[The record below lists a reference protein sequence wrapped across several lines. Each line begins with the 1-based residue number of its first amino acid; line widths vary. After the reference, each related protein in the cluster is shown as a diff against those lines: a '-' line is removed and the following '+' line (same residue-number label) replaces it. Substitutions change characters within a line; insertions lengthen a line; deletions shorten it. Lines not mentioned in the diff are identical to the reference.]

1 MKVNQELSILF
12 WLWKAKQS
20 NDGLVPIYVRITIN
34 GLRDQFSSGKK
45 INADHW
51 NEETGFA
58 VKACKDAAAINAYIT
73 LTTKELEKCYNDLCD
88 DNENVTAKMVKD
100 RYLHKPEPK
109 ASLMQAFKIHNG
121 EFAEKVAKDKG
132 SPGTLARYDRL
143 QRKVEAFLKKKFKV
157 TDIALDHIQY
167 SFASG
172 FYHYLLMQDID
183 ENTSMKYVKT
193 LKQVMAKAVN
203 EGMIP
208 QSPINNFKCSYK
220 DPDRDYLEMHEIIKI
235 YSKRITCRRIAE
247 VRDVYIFCC
256 FTGYAFETVYALE
269 PENIFTGVD
278 GGLWIR
284 KDRAKSGT
292 EETVPLL
299 PIPLEIIEKYKAHP
313 YCVNENKLLPVN
325 CNQRYNSYLKELADI
340 CDIDK
345 HLTTHTARH
354 TFATTITLENDV
366 PIETVSKMLGHKD
379 IRTTQIYAKITKRK
393 ISNNMKVLHEK
404 LFENNGP
411 LRMAVSA

>member
-12 WLWKAKQS
+12 WLWKAKQTK
-20 NDGLVPIYVRITIN
+20 DGMVPIYVRITVN
-34 GLRDQFSSGKK
+34 GLRDGFSSGKK
-45 INADHW
+45 IHADYW

-58 VKACKDAAAINAYIT
+58 VRACKDAVSINNYIT
-73 LTTKELEKCYNDLCD
+73 KTSKDLERCYNELCD
-88 DNENVTAKMVKD
+88 EHDDVTAKMVKD
-100 RYLHKPEPK
+100 AFLFRPEPK
-109 ASLMQAFKIHNG
+109 PTLMKAFQVHND
-121 EFAEKVAKDKG
+121 EFAERVTKG
-132 SPGTLARYDRL
+132 IGTKGTLMRYERL
-143 QRKVEAFLKKKFKV
+143 RVKTLAYLKKKFNA
-157 TDIALDHIQY
+157 TDIILEEIQY

-183 ENTSMKYVKT
+183 ENASMKYVKT
-193 LKQVMAKAVN
+193 LKQVLTKAVN
-203 EGMIP
+203 EGMIVHNL
-208 QSPINNFKCSYK
+208 INNFKCPYK
-220 DPDRDYLEMHEIIKI
+220 DPERDHLEMDELIKMYDKHI
-235 YSKRITCRRIAE
+235 ASRRIAE
-247 VRDVYIFCC
+247 VRDVYVFCC

-278 GGLWIR
+278 GGLWIT
-284 KDRAKSGT
+284 KNRAKSGT

-299 PIPLEIIEKYKAHP
+299 PIALEIIERYKDHP

-325 CNQRYNSYLKELADI
+325 CNQRFNSYLKELADI

-379 IRTTQIYAKITKRK
+379 IRTTQIYARMTKRK
-393 ISNNMKVLHEK
+393 ISNNMKMLMGK
-404 LFENNGP
+404 IFEPNG
-411 LRMAVSA
+411 RIRIAESA

>member
-12 WLWKAKQS
+12 WLWKAKQTTA
-20 NDGLVPIYVRITIN
+20 GTVPIYVRITVN
-34 GLRDQFSSGKK
+34 GLRDQFASGKK
-45 INADHW
+45 IMAEYW

-58 VKACKDAAAINAYIT
+58 IKACKDSAAINSYIT
-73 LTTKELEKCYNDLCD
+73 YTTRELEKCYNLLYD
-88 DNENVTAKMVKD
+88 EHGEVTAKMLKD
-100 RYLHKPEPK
+100 AYLLKPEPK
-109 ASLMQAFKIHNG
+109 ATLMQAFRVHNN
-121 EFAEKVAKDKG
+121 EFAEKVSKG
-132 SPGTLARYDRL
+132 KGTKGTLGRYERL
-143 QRKVEAFLKKKFKV
+143 KGKVEAFLKKKFKAS
-157 TDIALDHIQY
+157 DINLNQLQY

-172 FYHYLLMQDID
+172 FFHYLLMQDID
-183 ENTSMKYVKT
+183 QNTAMKYVKT

-203 EGMIP
+203 EGMIA
-208 QSPINNFKCSYK
+208 QNPISNFKCTYK
-220 DPDRDYLEMHEIIKI
+220 DPDRDYLEMDEIIRI
-235 YSKRITCRRIAE
+235 YSKSIACRRIAE

-278 GGLWIR
+278 GGLWIT

-299 PIPLEIIEKYKAHP
+299 PIPLEIIERYKRHP

-325 CNQRYNSYLKELADI
+325 SNQRYNSYLKELADI
-340 CDIDK
+340 CEINK
-345 HLTTHTARH
+345 LLTTHTARH

-379 IRTTQIYAKITKRK
+379 IRTTQIYARMTKRK
-393 ISNNMKVLHEK
+393 ISNNMKVLHDK
-404 LFENNGP
+404 LFEINGT
-411 LRMAVSA
+411 LKLAATA

>member
-12 WLWKAKQS
+12 WLWKAKQTK
-20 NDGLVPIYVRITIN
+20 DGMVPIYVRITVN
-34 GLRDQFSSGKK
+34 GLRDGFSSSKK
-45 INADHW
+45 IHADYW

-58 VKACKDAAAINAYIT
+58 VRACKDAVSINNYIT
-73 LTTKELEKCYNDLCD
+73 KTSKDLERCYNELCD
-88 DNENVTAKMVKD
+88 EHDDVTAKMVKD
-100 RYLHKPEPK
+100 AFLFRPEPK
-109 ASLMQAFKIHNG
+109 PTLMKAFQVHND
-121 EFAEKVAKDKG
+121 EFAERVTKG
-132 SPGTLARYDRL
+132 IGTKGTLMRYERL
-143 QRKVEAFLKKKFKV
+143 RVKTLAYLKKKFNA
-157 TDIALDHIQY
+157 TDIILEEIQY

-183 ENTSMKYVKT
+183 ENASMKYVKT
-193 LKQVMAKAVN
+193 LKQVLTKAVN
-203 EGMIP
+203 EGMIVHNL
-208 QSPINNFKCSYK
+208 INNFKCPYK
-220 DPDRDYLEMHEIIKI
+220 DPERDHLEMDELIKMYGKHI
-235 YSKRITCRRIAE
+235 ASRRIAE
-247 VRDVYIFCC
+247 VRDVYVFCC

-278 GGLWIR
+278 GGLWIT
-284 KDRAKSGT
+284 KNRAKSGT

-299 PIPLEIIEKYKAHP
+299 PIALEIIERYKDHP

-325 CNQRYNSYLKELADI
+325 CNQRFNSYLKELADI

-379 IRTTQIYAKITKRK
+379 IRTTQIYARMTKRK
-393 ISNNMKVLHEK
+393 ISNNMKMLMGK
-404 LFENNGP
+404 IFEPNG
-411 LRMAVSA
+411 RIRIAESA